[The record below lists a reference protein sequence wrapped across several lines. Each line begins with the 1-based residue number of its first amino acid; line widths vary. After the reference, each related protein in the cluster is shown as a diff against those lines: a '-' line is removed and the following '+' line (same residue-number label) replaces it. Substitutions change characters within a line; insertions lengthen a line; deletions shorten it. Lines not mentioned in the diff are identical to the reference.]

1 MRLLSDAHK
10 AAAFVFSELYI
21 KMLPFDLEFFRYNY
35 IIHDAFGGLPLKKP
49 YYPLPIGG
57 GVLLND
63 TKFLCGKTINSALRP
78 IQMLILL
85 ILR

>member
-1 MRLLSDAHK
+1 MLLEGYHLRNRITS
-10 AAAFVFSELYI
+10 
-21 KMLPFDLEFFRYNY
+21 
-35 IIHDAFGGLPLKKP
+35 
-49 YYPLPIGG
+49 YPLPIGG